1 MKTKQKCFS
10 MSNILWSISVG
21 ALKFK
26 HFENR
31 KDLACL
37 LDMIDTHYTHYIDR
51 DIIFLRFILSS
62 LTFHC
67 RLLYTHHIFFS
78 SKVYTA

>member
-1 MKTKQKCFS
+1 
-10 MSNILWSISVG
+10 MSSILWSISVG

-37 LDMIDTHYTHYIDR
+37 LDMIDTHHTYIDR
-51 DIIFLRFILSS
+51 DIIFLRLIFHS

-67 RLLYTHHIFFS
+67 RLYRIFFLLHF
-78 SKVYTA
+78 TWRRNEL